1 MTQGHTWADLIQ
13 KLHLHFKNY
22 NSVWHGSVW
31 HGSKEPMGQRQPG
44 LLLQWHTNLWFGLK

>member
-1 MTQGHTWADLIQ
+1 MTQGHTSADLIQ